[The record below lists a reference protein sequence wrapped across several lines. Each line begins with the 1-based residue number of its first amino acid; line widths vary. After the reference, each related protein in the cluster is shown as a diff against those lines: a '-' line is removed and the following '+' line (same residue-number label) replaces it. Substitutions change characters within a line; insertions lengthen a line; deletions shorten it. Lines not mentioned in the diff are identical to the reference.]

1 MGRRTENQK
10 YIKTQRHNKKSWNV
24 RKAAVAITIGAML
37 TTSMAGLTGC
47 SAGTNMGTNAGTGLG
62 TETGVNTGSS
72 KTNKSTGNPTGIAAK
87 YRKIAEEEQ
96 ATENIYDNGDMAVAE
111 SCETVAEDGMDY
123 SGDTDYNGDTNYSRT
138 NYNDGIGTIDD
149 GYGYYIDTGT
159 PGDTREY
166 KHVDENPFVYTSEDN
181 LSTWAADVD
190 TASYSNIRSYIYS
203 GYGSNIPADAVRIE
217 EMINYFHYDVAPPEN
232 GDKFNVTT
240 EYTACPWN
248 EENNLLRITMSTEP
262 ISWKQQNTKDGKPD
276 ETMESPDG
284 TARIP
289 SNLVFLIDTS
299 GSMYDENKLP
309 LAVKAFKL
317 LADEID
323 ETDIVSIVTYAGSDL
338 IALDGVTGDHRKEI
352 IDTLEGLKAYGYT
365 NGCGGIISAYE
376 QAEKY
381 FIEGGNNRVILATD
395 GDMNVG
401 LTSEEALTG
410 LITEEKAAGISLS
423 VLGFGND
430 NLKDNKLEALADNGD
445 GNYAFIDSVYEAKK
459 VLVDD
464 MGGTLVTVAKDVK
477 LQVDFN
483 AETVE
488 SYRLIGYENRD
499 VADHEF
505 ANDMVDG
512 GEIGA
517 GHSVT
522 AIYEIVPA
530 KKTSQD
536 QTATDTGR
544 LATINIR
551 YKEPDGDKSTLW
563 QRDVAVTSY
572 NKEISADM
580 KFITAVTAFGMKLK
594 HSAYAGDATLE
605 DIISW
610 AEEGNPDGDEYR
622 DEFAEMVKFYREDL
636 D

>member
-1 MGRRTENQK
+1 MGRRTENQGH
-10 YIKTQRHNKKSWNV
+10 IETQSHNKKSWNV
-24 RKAAVAITIGAML
+24 RKMAAALTIGAML
-37 TTSMAGLTGC
+37 TTSMTGLAGC
-47 SAGTNMGTNAGTGLG
+47 SAGTNTGTNAEKDSGTG
-62 TETGVNTGSS
+62 TETGINTGSS
-72 KTNKSTGNPTGIAAK
+72 KTNKSTGKPTGIAAK

-96 ATENIYDNGDMAVAE
+96 GEDICDNGDMVVAE
-111 SCETVAEDGMDY
+111 NCETVAEDG
-123 SGDTDYNGDTNYSRT
+123 
-138 NYNDGIGTIDD
+138 IGTTDD
-149 GYGYYIDTGT
+149 GYGYYMDTGT
-159 PGDTREY
+159 SADTREY
-166 KHVDENPFVYTSEDN
+166 KHVDENTFVYTSEDN

-203 GYGSNIPADAVRIE
+203 GYGSNIPTDAVRIE

-240 EYTACPWN
+240 EYTTCPWN
-248 EENNLLRITMSTEP
+248 EKNNLLRITMSTEP
-262 ISWKQQNTKDGKPD
+262 ISWKQQNKN
-276 ETMESPDG
+276 
-284 TARIP
+284 
-289 SNLVFLIDTS
+289 NLVFLIDTS

-317 LADEID
+317 LADELD
-323 ETDIVSIVTYAGSDL
+323 ETDTVSIVTYAGSDL
-338 IALDGVTGDHRKEI
+338 IALDGVTGDHQKEI

-410 LITEEKAAGISLS
+410 LITEEKTAGISLS

-477 LQVDFN
+477 IQVDFN
-483 AETVE
+483 ADTVE
-488 SYRLIGYENRD
+488 SYRLIGYENLD

-517 GHSVT
+517 GHHVT

-530 KKTSQD
+530 
-536 QTATDTGR
+536 ATNDAGR

-551 YKEPDGDKSTLW
+551 YKEPDEDKSTLW

-572 NKEISADM
+572 NKEMTTDM
-580 KFITAVTAFGMKLK
+580 KFITAVAAFGMKLK

-610 AEEGNPDGDEYR
+610 AEEGNSGGDEYR
-622 DEFAEMVKFYREDL
+622 EEFIELVKFYREDL

>member
-1 MGRRTENQK
+1 MGRRTENER
-10 YIKTQRHNKKSWNV
+10 YIKTQSCNKKSWNA
-24 RKAAVAITIGAML
+24 RKMAAALTIGAML

-47 SAGTNMGTNAGTGLG
+47 SARINTGTGSG
-62 TETGVNTGSS
+62 TEAGINTGSS
-72 KTNKSTGNPTGIAAK
+72 KTNKSTGKPTGIAAK
-87 YRKIAEEEQ
+87 YRKIAEEER
-96 ATENIYDNGDMAVAE
+96 ATENIYDNGDMVVAE
-111 SCETVAEDGMDY
+111 SCETVAEDGIDY
-123 SGDTDYNGDTNYSRT
+123 SAGTDYNGGT
-138 NYNDGIGTIDD
+138 NYNGSSNSGDRDYGNTNYNY
-149 GYGYYIDTGT
+149 GYGYCIDTEV
-159 PGDTREY
+159 PGSDTREY
-166 KHVDENPFVYTSEDN
+166 KHVDENAFVYTSEDN

-217 EMINYFHYDVAPPEN
+217 EMINYFHYDATPPEN

-240 EYTACPWN
+240 EYTTCPWN

-262 ISWKQQNTKDGKPD
+262 IAWNQQNKN
-276 ETMESPDG
+276 
-284 TARIP
+284 
-289 SNLVFLIDTS
+289 NLVFLVDTS

-317 LADEID
+317 LADELD
-323 ETDIVSIVTYAGSDL
+323 ETDTVSIVTYAGSDL
-338 IALDGVTGDHRKEI
+338 IALDGVAGDHRKEI

-365 NGCGGIISAYE
+365 NGSGGIISAYE

-477 LQVDFN
+477 IQVDFN

-517 GHSVT
+517 GHNVT
-522 AIYEIVPA
+522 AIYEIVPSD
-530 KKTSQD
+530 T
-536 QTATDTGR
+536 TDPGR

-551 YKEPDGDKSTLW
+551 YKEPDKDKSTLW

-572 NKEISADM
+572 NKEMTADM
-580 KFITAVTAFGMKLK
+580 KFITAVAAFGMKLK
-594 HSAYAGDATLE
+594 HSACAGDATPE

-610 AEEGNPDGDEYR
+610 AEEGNPHEDEYR
-622 DEFAEMVKFYREDL
+622 KEFAELVKFYREDL

>member
-1 MGRRTENQK
+1 M
-10 YIKTQRHNKKSWNV
+10 V
-24 RKAAVAITIGAML
+24 
-37 TTSMAGLTGC
+37 
-47 SAGTNMGTNAGTGLG
+47 
-62 TETGVNTGSS
+62 
-72 KTNKSTGNPTGIAAK
+72 
-87 YRKIAEEEQ
+87 
-96 ATENIYDNGDMAVAE
+96 VAE
-111 SCETVAEDGMDY
+111 SCETVAEDGIDY
-123 SGDTDYNGDTNYSRT
+123 SAGTDYNGGT
-138 NYNDGIGTIDD
+138 NYNGSSNSGGRDYGNNNYNY
-149 GYGYYIDTGT
+149 GYGYCIDTGV
-159 PGDTREY
+159 PGSDTREY
-166 KHVDENPFVYTSEDN
+166 KHVDENAFVYTSEDN

-217 EMINYFHYDVAPPEN
+217 EMINYFHYDATPPEN

-240 EYTACPWN
+240 EYTTCPWN

-262 ISWKQQNTKDGKPD
+262 IAWNQQNKN
-276 ETMESPDG
+276 
-284 TARIP
+284 
-289 SNLVFLIDTS
+289 NLVFLVDTS

-317 LADEID
+317 LADELD
-323 ETDIVSIVTYAGSDL
+323 ETDTVSIVTYAGSDL
-338 IALDGVTGDHRKEI
+338 IALDGVAGDHRKEI

-365 NGCGGIISAYE
+365 NGSGGIISAYE

-477 LQVDFN
+477 IQVDFN

-517 GHSVT
+517 GHNVT
-522 AIYEIVPA
+522 AIYEIVPSD
-530 KKTSQD
+530 T
-536 QTATDTGR
+536 TDPGR

-551 YKEPDGDKSTLW
+551 YKEPDKDKSTLW

-572 NKEISADM
+572 NEEMTADM
-580 KFITAVTAFGMKLK
+580 KFITAVAAFGMKLK
-594 HSAYAGDATLE
+594 HSACAGDATPE

-610 AEEGNPDGDEYR
+610 AEEGNPHEDEYR
-622 DEFAEMVKFYREDL
+622 KEFAELVKFYREDL